1 MEPQLA
7 LVTQAAV
14 VRMKIHRHIL
24 RLLVPVAQD
33 LLAVTVLTMAAA
45 AVVVRVVLVLRV
57 EMELHQLRQHP
68 QAELA

>member
-33 LLAVTVLTMAAA
+33 LSAEEVLSTV
-45 AVVVRVVLVLRV
+45 AVVAVALVALVLHA
-57 EMELHQLRQHP
+57 EMELHQLQEHL
-68 QAELA
+68 QAVLA